1 MTTATVPP
9 PYRSDLKLGND
20 GFVQLLHAEWT
31 KFRTVRGW
39 VVAAAVA
46 VAVMALISIS
56 AATGGKGANCVNG
69 KCQRG
74 PSDPIGP
81 YGVSVTD
88 SFYFVHQTLDGDGS
102 ITARISSLTD
112 AIQPDPQGQ
121 GGAPPAGASVP
132 WAKAGIIVKQ
142 STTLG
147 SQYAAVMATVGNGVR
162 MQYNYEHDVAG
173 NLGAASSASPAWLR
187 LVRSG
192 TTLTGYDSADGTHW
206 TEIGTADLTGLAST
220 VQVGLFATSPGYNDN
235 QYVFGGLNS
244 DSFNSLATAQ
254 FDNLALGGGW
264 SGDAWNGDAIGGAD
278 GQYQQTGSGFTVQG
292 GNGDITPDVPD
303 DDTARLA
310 LSGAFAGLIAL
321 IVIAAMFMT
330 TEYRRGLLRTT
341 LAASPRRGR
350 VLAAKA
356 VVVGAVSFA
365 VGLVAA
371 AVSVPVFNRLWSP
384 DAFYPVGA
392 LTEARVV
399 LGTAALLAVVA
410 VFTLALATLMRRSTA
425 VITTVIILVI
435 MPYFLATTSVLT
447 PGPSDWLLRLTP
459 AAGFAIQQTIP
470 RFAQLTNVYT
480 PTDGFYPL
488 APWSGFAVLCAYTAV
503 ALGAALLVLRRRDA

>member
-9 PYRSDLKLGND
+9 PYRSDLQPGRD
-20 GFVQLLHAEWT
+20 GFAQLLRSEWT

-39 VVAAAVA
+39 VAAVA
-46 VAVMALISIS
+46 VAIAIMALISIS
-56 AATGGKGANCVNG
+56 SAAGSKGANCVNG

-88 SFYFVHQTLDGDGS
+88 SFYFVHQALDGDGS

-112 AIQPDPQGQ
+112 AIQPDPQG
-121 GGAPPAGASVP
+121 GPPPAGASVP

-142 STTLG
+142 STALG
-147 SQYAAVMATVGNGVR
+147 SQYAAVMATAGYGVR
-162 MQYNYEHDVAG
+162 MQYNYDNDIAG
-173 NLGAASSASPAWLR
+173 NLGAVSTASPAWLR

-206 TEIGTADLTGLAST
+206 TEIGTANLAGLPST
-220 VQVGLFATSPGYNDN
+220 VQVGLFAASPGYNEND
-235 QYVFGGLNS
+235 YVFGGLDS
-244 DSFNSLATAQ
+244 DSFISLATAR
-254 FDNLALGGGW
+254 FDDLALGGRW

-278 GQYQQTGSGFTVQG
+278 GQYEQTGSGFTVQG
-292 GNGDITPDVPD
+292 DGDIAPDVPD

-310 LSGAFAGLIAL
+310 VSGAFAGLLAL
-321 IVIAAMFMT
+321 IVLAAMFMT
-330 TEYRRGLLRTT
+330 AEYRRGLLRTT

-356 VVVGAVSFA
+356 VVIGAVSFA
-365 VGLVAA
+365 AGLVAA
-371 AVSVPVFNRLWSP
+371 AVSIPLFDRLWSP

-392 LTEARVV
+392 LTETRVI
-399 LGTAALLAVVA
+399 LGTAALLAVTA
-410 VFTLALATLMRRSTA
+410 IFTLALATLLRRSTA
-425 VITTVIILVI
+425 VITTVIVLVI
-435 MPYFLATTSVLT
+435 LPYFLATSSVLP
-447 PGPSDWLLRLTP
+447 PGPADWLLRLTP

-470 RFAQLTNVYT
+470 EFSQVTTVYA
-480 PTDGFYPL
+480 PSAGFFPL
-488 APWSGFAVLCAYTAV
+488 APWAGFAVLCAYTAV
-503 ALGAALLVLRRRDA
+503 ALGLALIVLRRRDA